1 MNERR
6 AEQRSLEAVDRIRAQ
21 PVPPVA
27 QLDNDE
33 LDDEVAAGLAELDA
47 DQRDVLLLFAWGE
60 LSYEEIA
67 VALTI
72 PVGTVRSRM
81 SRARSHLRRRLEP
94 SVRSEEDPK

>member
-1 MNERR
+1 MPPG
-6 AEQRSLEAVDRIRAQ
+6 AQ
-21 PVPPVA
+21 VA
-27 QLDNDE
+27 DDGLDS
-33 LDDEVAAGLAELDA
+33 EVAAGLAELDA

-67 VALTI
+67 LALTI

-94 SVRSEEDPK
+94 SVRSEEAPR